1 MLFIFASWP
10 KLERKPFFFAAR
22 KLVPYPC
29 TCFRRCQT
37 WRYGR
42 FYGTE
47 HASIF
52 LSSLCGPFSVE
63 SGMTLLLVVGDF
75 FFFLIGPSRNSFSCF
90 FSCLLASLCRTCFPS
105 CQSWRC
111 GRFYSTEHASIFLFI
126 FLSAPFCSK
135 AVCRNAFG
143 CWCLFFAS
151 SPKPE
156 RSFCFAAR
164 DLVPYMFS
172 LASQLTFWT
181 FLWCE
186 QQYSS
191 SLLCVPFWFESGRRS
206 LLVGNDFYACW
217 PRPERFFFCC
227 SRACAA
233 HDLTNCLLVSK
244 LALWTFL
251 QWYERTWQLP
261 LFLWVLICFESFI
274 TSPAACTAL
283 LFFWAQMD
291 TIFCVFVL
299 PANSFRASHV
309 MSSCAST
316 LALRIFNGT
325 RAPHKKK
332 ILWVLLCSKRQHIA
346 PIFWCNTRNKR
357 LC

>member
-1 MLFIFASWP
+1 M
-10 KLERKPFFFAAR
+10 FFYQIT
-22 KLVPYPC
+22 KN
-29 TCFRRCQT
+29 
-37 WRYGR
+37 R
-42 FYGTE
+42 FLTAFLPLYGTE

-75 FFFLIGPSRNSFSCF
+75 FFFLIGPSRNSFSC
-90 FSCLLASLCRTCFPS
+90 
-105 CQSWRC
+105 
-111 GRFYSTEHASIFLFI
+111 

-325 RAPHKKK
+325 SALFKASTYCSN
-332 ILWVLLCSKRQHIA
+332 ILVQHS
-346 PIFWCNTRNKR
+346 
-357 LC
+357 